1 VGQGYVTGIF
11 VILMQSLEA
20 YTKEQCCA
28 MLQDGRLRSG
38 DRLLQIGEVDVRDL
52 STEEVASV
60 LRQSGVYVGLIV
72 SRSVDA
78 MPDVAD
84 PVPPVIPIDQLD
96 DYLMSINQAMD
107 LSRLSSD
114 ADLSSSRQSLPV

>member
-1 VGQGYVTGIF
+1 
-11 VILMQSLEA
+11 
-20 YTKEQCCA
+20 

>member
-1 VGQGYVTGIF
+1 
-11 VILMQSLEA
+11 M
-20 YTKEQCCA
+20 
-28 MLQDGRLRSG
+28 
-38 DRLLQIGEVDVRDL
+38 

-72 SRSVDA
+72 SRSVDS
-78 MPDVAD
+78 MPDVPD
-84 PVPPVIPIDQLD
+84 PMAPVIPVDQLD

-114 ADLSSSRQSLPV
+114 ADLSASRQSLPVRHCSAS